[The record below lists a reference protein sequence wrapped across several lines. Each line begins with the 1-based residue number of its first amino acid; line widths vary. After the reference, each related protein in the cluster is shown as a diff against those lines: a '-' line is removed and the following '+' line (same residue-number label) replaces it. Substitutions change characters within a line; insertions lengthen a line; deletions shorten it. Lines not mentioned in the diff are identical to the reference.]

1 MRNGDGE
8 VERMDRVDG
17 VADRVAAWAEVASA
31 ASRAEGCDAGTI
43 CGLMGWHLRD
53 EADRLGD
60 VLTEWEEAR
69 RE

>member
-1 MRNGDGE
+1 
-8 VERMDRVDG
+8 MDTVDG

-31 ASRAEGCDAGTI
+31 ASRAEGCDAGRI
-43 CGLMGWHLRD
+43 CGLMGWHLRG

-60 VLTEWEEAR
+60 VLSGWEEAM